1 MRKTTLAIYKWNV
14 ENGWVYVGS
23 TPVSEQAETI
33 IENLRNKGIEAKI
46 VLRYLQLA
54 QTEPQRLL
62 WQKARIA
69 WKKQTDGSA

>member
-1 MRKTTLAIYKWNV
+1 MLRKGTARAVRVKDMRKTTLAIYKWNV

-46 VLRYLQLA
+46 VLRYL
-54 QTEPQRLL
+54 
-62 WQKARIA
+62 
-69 WKKQTDGSA
+69 